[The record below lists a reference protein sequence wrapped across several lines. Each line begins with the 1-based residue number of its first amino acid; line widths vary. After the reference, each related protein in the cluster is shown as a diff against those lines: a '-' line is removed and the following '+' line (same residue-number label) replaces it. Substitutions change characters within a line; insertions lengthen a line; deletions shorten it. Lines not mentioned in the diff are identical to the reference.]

1 MGLQDTG
8 LCCRSK
14 LRPHLG
20 CFPDLRRPPA
30 QPRAPPLRAVA
41 SLWWAGLLLLLP
53 ASPFCLPQTA
63 PTRRDRRL
71 DAAAGVHLPPPGVP
85 RGLPH
90 AAVHTGQQSRPRRE
104 SARAAQRYLPC
115 SQPPY
120 ARVRRRCSVASLRRP
135 ALQACTSG
143 CSSSRKF
150 EPPGTTARYRDLS
163 APQRAPHHS
172 NLAGLA
178 FVGRVGGR
186 RLQRARGAS
195 VPRRPLRVA
204 PVATA
209 VAPFRGGLV
218 SASYQW

>member
-1 MGLQDTG
+1 MGLQGTG

-20 CFPDLRRPPA
+20 CFPDLRRRPA
-30 QPRAPPLRAVA
+30 QRRAPPLLAA
-41 SLWWAGLLLLLP
+41 TSLWWPGLLLLLP

-63 PTRRDRRL
+63 PTRRGRRL
-71 DAAAGVHLPPPGVP
+71 DTAAGVHLPLPGAP
-85 RGLPH
+85 RGLPR

-104 SARAAQRYLPC
+104 PARAAQHYPPC

-120 ARVRRRCSVASLRRP
+120 ARVRRRCPAASLRRP

-150 EPPGTTARYRDLS
+150 EPPGTTARYRDMS

-172 NLAGLA
+172 DLAGLA
-178 FVGRVGGR
+178 FVGRRRAR

-209 VAPFRGGLV
+209 LAPFSGGLV
-218 SASYQW
+218 SAPYQW